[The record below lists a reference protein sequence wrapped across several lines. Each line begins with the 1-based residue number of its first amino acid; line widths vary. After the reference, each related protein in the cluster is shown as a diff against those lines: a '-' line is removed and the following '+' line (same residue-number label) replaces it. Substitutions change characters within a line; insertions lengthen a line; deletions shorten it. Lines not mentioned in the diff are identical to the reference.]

1 MSYDNSLLL
10 ESSRC
15 LGNHRKV
22 NGSILLGLE
31 FPTVR
36 HHQPEASLSTQLW
49 GKRREKE
56 WGGGGGGR
64 SPDMDYEIFFKF

>member
-15 LGNHRKV
+15 LGNHREV
-22 NGSILLGLE
+22 SGSILLVLE
-31 FPTVR
+31 FPTVG

-49 GKRREKE
+49 GKRREWVGKGV
-56 WGGGGGGR
+56 GGGGKEPR
-64 SPDMDYEIFFKF
+64 YEL